1 MAADQRIVIE
11 NCSIATVDA
20 HDTEY
25 ADGYVVIVGNRIE
38 SLGAGRAPEGL
49 ENVVRRI
56 DATGHLVTPGLV
68 NTHHHYYQWITRGLA
83 TDHNLFNWL
92 VALYPTWARIDEPM
106 VYAAAQGSLAMMARG
121 GVTTAMDHHYV
132 FPRDSGDLSGAII
145 RAARETG
152 VRFTLARGSMDR
164 SEKDG
169 GLPPDFAVE
178 TLEGAL
184 TATEATVKEHHDP
197 SFDAMTQVAVAPC
210 SPFSVSTE
218 LLRQGAELARRLGV
232 RLHTHGS
239 ETVEEEQF
247 CKELFGMGP
256 TDYFESTGWLG
267 EDVWMAHCVHMNDS
281 DIAAFARTKTGVAH
295 CPSSNARLA
304 AGIARVPDMLAAG
317 VPVGLGVDGTASNES
332 GELHTE
338 LRNALLINRLGAHKE
353 AALNARQALRLGTY
367 GGAQVLGRASQI
379 GSLEPG
385 KLADLVLWKLDTLAH
400 ASIAD
405 PVTALVFGAAAPVTA
420 SFVNGRQIVEAG
432 RLLHVDEDAI
442 ARATGAE
449 PRGGPPPAGGYPLS
463 PLGPGGPGGEAGP
476 RPGGRGPRTGSTAAV
491 SWARAALRAPR
502 NGHRPSVPHDHMH
515 HLPETRV
522 RADVS
527 TDRRSRPCPR
537 IPCTPS
543 TRNSPP

>member
-1 MAADQRIVIE
+1 MAATQRIVIE
-11 NCSIATVDA
+11 NAAIATVDA
-20 HDTEY
+20 RDTEY
-25 ADGYVVIVGNRIE
+25 ASGHVVVADDVIE
-38 SLGAGRAPEGL
+38 SVGAGRAPEGL
-49 ENVVRRI
+49 TDVVRRI
-56 DATGHLVTPGLV
+56 DASGHLVTPGLV
-68 NTHHHYYQWITRGLA
+68 NTHHHFYQWITRGLA
-83 TDHNLFNWL
+83 TDHNLFDWL
-92 VALYPTWARIDEPM
+92 VALYPTWARIDERM
-106 VYAAAQGSLAMMARG
+106 TYAAAQGSLGMMARG

-132 FPRDSGDLSGAII
+132 FPKGSGDLSGSII

-184 TATEATVKEHHDP
+184 AATEETVRQHHDA
-197 SFDAMTQVAVAPC
+197 SFGAMTQIAVAPC

-218 LLRQGAELARRLGV
+218 LLREGAELARRLGV

-239 ETVEEEQF
+239 ETVEEEKF
-247 CKELFGMGP
+247 CHELFGMGP

-281 DIAAFARTKTGVAH
+281 DIDAFARTKTGVAH

-338 LRNALLINRLGAHKE
+338 LRNALLVNRLGTHRE
-353 AALNARQALRLGTY
+353 AALTARQALRLGTF
-367 GGAQVLGRASQI
+367 GGAQVLGRAREI

-405 PVTALVFGAAAPVTA
+405 PVAALVLGAAAPVTA
-420 SFVNGRQIVEAG
+420 SFVNGRQIVEDG

-442 ARATGAE
+442 AR
-449 PRGGPPPAGGYPLS
+449 
-463 PLGPGGPGGEAGP
+463 
-476 RPGGRGPRTGSTAAV
+476 
-491 SWARAALRAPR
+491 
-502 NGHRPSVPHDHMH
+502 
-515 HLPETRV
+515 
-522 RADVS
+522 
-527 TDRRSRPCPR
+527 
-537 IPCTPS
+537 S
-543 TRNSPP
+543 TRDEARRLARIAAEA

>member
-1 MAADQRIVIE
+1 MTALQRTVIE

-20 HDTEY
+20 DDTEY
-25 ADGYVVIVGNRIE
+25 TDGHVVIAGNRIE

-49 ENVVRRI
+49 PDVVRRI

-83 TDHNLFNWL
+83 TDHNLFDWL
-92 VALYPTWARIDEPM
+92 VALYPTWARIDEEM
-106 VYAAAQGSLAMMARG
+106 VHAAAQGSLAMMARG

-132 FPRDSGDLSGAII
+132 FPKDSGDLSGAII

-178 TLEGAL
+178 TLDGAL
-184 TATEATVKEHHDP
+184 AATEATVGEHHDA
-197 SFDAMTQVAVAPC
+197 SFGAMTQVAVAPC

-218 LLRQGAELARRLGV
+218 LLREGAELARRLGV

-281 DIAAFARTKTGVAH
+281 DIAAFARTRTGVAH

-338 LRNALLINRLGAHKE
+338 LRNALLINRLGAHRE
-353 AALNARQALRLGTY
+353 AALTARQALRLGTY
-367 GGAQVLGRASQI
+367 GGAQVLGRAAET
-379 GSLEPG
+379 GSLEAG

-405 PVTALVFGAAAPVTA
+405 PVSALVLGAAAPVTA
-420 SFVNGRQIVEAG
+420 SFVNGRQIVKDG

-442 ARATGAE
+442 AR
-449 PRGGPPPAGGYPLS
+449 
-463 PLGPGGPGGEAGP
+463 
-476 RPGGRGPRTGSTAAV
+476 
-491 SWARAALRAPR
+491 
-502 NGHRPSVPHDHMH
+502 
-515 HLPETRV
+515 
-522 RADVS
+522 
-527 TDRRSRPCPR
+527 
-537 IPCTPS
+537 S
-543 TRNSPP
+543 TREQARRLARIAAEA

>member
-1 MAADQRIVIE
+1 MAAAQRIVIE

-20 HDTEY
+20 DDTEY
-25 ADGYVVIVGNRIE
+25 ASGYLVLAGNRIE
-38 SLGAGRAPEGL
+38 ALGAGSAPEGL

-56 DATGHLVTPGLV
+56 DATGHLATPGLI
-68 NTHHHYYQWITRGLA
+68 NTHHHFYQWITRGLA
-83 TDHNLFNWL
+83 TDHNLFDWL
-92 VALYPTWARIDEPM
+92 VALYPIWARIDEPM
-106 VYAAAQGSLAMMARG
+106 TYTAARGSLAMMARG

-132 FPRDSGDLSGAII
+132 YPRGTGDLSGAII
-145 RAARETG
+145 RAAHETG

-164 SEKDG
+164 GESDG

-178 TLEGAL
+178 SLDGAL
-184 TATEATVKEHHDP
+184 AATEATVKEHHDP

-218 LLRQGAELARRLGV
+218 LLRNAAELARRLGV

-239 ETVEEEQF
+239 ETVEEEKF
-247 CKELFGMGP
+247 CHELFGMGP

-281 DIAAFARTKTGVAH
+281 DIAAFARTGTGVAH

-353 AALNARQALRLGTY
+353 SALNARQALRLGTH
-367 GGAQVLGRASQI
+367 GGARVLGRAAET
-379 GSLEPG
+379 GSLEAG
-385 KLADLVLWKLDTLAH
+385 KLADVVLWKLDTLAH

-420 SFVNGRQIVEAG
+420 SFVNGRQIVADG
-432 RLLHVDEDAI
+432 RLLTVDEDAV
-442 ARATGAE
+442 ARAT
-449 PRGGPPPAGGYPLS
+449 RD
-463 PLGPGGPGGEAGP
+463 EA
-476 RPGGRGPRTGSTAAV
+476 RRLAQLAAQ
-491 SWARAALRAPR
+491 R
-502 NGHRPSVPHDHMH
+502 
-515 HLPETRV
+515 
-522 RADVS
+522 
-527 TDRRSRPCPR
+527 
-537 IPCTPS
+537 
-543 TRNSPP
+543 

>member
-1 MAADQRIVIE
+1 MAADRRIVIE

-20 HDTEY
+20 DDTEY
-25 ADGYVVIVGNRIE
+25 PSGHLVLAGDRIE

-49 ENVVRRI
+49 EKVVRRI

-68 NTHHHYYQWITRGLA
+68 NTHHHFYQWITRGLA
-83 TDHNLFNWL
+83 TDHNLFDWL
-92 VALYPTWARIDEPM
+92 VALYPTWARIDERM
-106 VYAAAQGSLAMMARG
+106 TYAAAQGSLAMMARG
-121 GVTTAMDHHYV
+121 GVTTAMDHHYI
-132 FPRDSGDLSGAII
+132 FPEGSGDLSGSII

-178 TLEGAL
+178 TLEDAL
-184 TATEATVKEHHDP
+184 AATEATVDEHHNA
-197 SFDAMTQVAVAPC
+197 SFGAMTQVAVAPC

-218 LLRQGAELARRLGV
+218 LMRQGAELARRKGV

-256 TDYFESTGWLG
+256 TDYFASTGWLG

-281 DIAAFARTKTGVAH
+281 DISAFARTGTGVAH

-304 AGIARVPDMLAAG
+304 AGIARVPDLLAAG

-338 LRNALLINRLGAHKE
+338 LRNALLVNRLGAHRE
-353 AALNARQALRLGTY
+353 TALNVRQALRLGTY
-367 GGAQVLGRASQI
+367 GGAQVLGRQREI

-405 PVTALVFGAAAPVTA
+405 PVAALVLGAAAPVTA
-420 SFVNGRQIVEAG
+420 SFVNGAQIVENG
-432 RLLHVDEDAI
+432 RLLHVDEDAV
-442 ARATGAE
+442 AR
-449 PRGGPPPAGGYPLS
+449 
-463 PLGPGGPGGEAGP
+463 
-476 RPGGRGPRTGSTAAV
+476 
-491 SWARAALRAPR
+491 
-502 NGHRPSVPHDHMH
+502 
-515 HLPETRV
+515 
-522 RADVS
+522 
-527 TDRRSRPCPR
+527 
-537 IPCTPS
+537 S
-543 TRNSPP
+543 TRDAARSLARIAART

>member
-1 MAADQRIVIE
+1 MAAAQRIVIE

-20 HDTEY
+20 DDTEY
-25 ADGYVVIVGNRIE
+25 ASGYLVLAGNRIE
-38 SLGAGRAPEGL
+38 ALGAGPAPEGL

-56 DATGHLVTPGLV
+56 DATGHLATPGLI
-68 NTHHHYYQWITRGLA
+68 NTHHHFYQWITRGLA
-83 TDHNLFNWL
+83 TDHNLFDWL
-92 VALYPTWARIDEPM
+92 VALYPIWARIDEPM
-106 VYAAAQGSLAMMARG
+106 AYTAARGSLAMMARG

-132 FPRDSGDLSGAII
+132 YPRGTGDLSGAII

-164 SEKDG
+164 GESDG

-178 TLEGAL
+178 SLDGAL
-184 TATEATVKEHHDP
+184 AATEATVKEHHDP
-197 SFDAMTQVAVAPC
+197 SFDAMTQIAVAPC

-218 LLRQGAELARRLGV
+218 LLRNAAELARRLGV

-239 ETVEEEQF
+239 ETVEEEKF
-247 CKELFGMGP
+247 CHELFGMGP

-281 DIAAFARTKTGVAH
+281 DIAAFARTGTGVAH

-353 AALNARQALRLGTY
+353 SALNARQALRLGTH
-367 GGAQVLGRASQI
+367 GGARVLGRAAET
-379 GSLEPG
+379 GSLEAG
-385 KLADLVLWKLDTLAH
+385 KLADVVLWKLDTLAH

-420 SFVNGRQIVEAG
+420 SFVNGRQIVEDG
-432 RLLHVDEDAI
+432 RLLTVDEDAV
-442 ARATGAE
+442 ARAT
-449 PRGGPPPAGGYPLS
+449 RD
-463 PLGPGGPGGEAGP
+463 EA
-476 RPGGRGPRTGSTAAV
+476 RRLAQLAAQ
-491 SWARAALRAPR
+491 R
-502 NGHRPSVPHDHMH
+502 
-515 HLPETRV
+515 
-522 RADVS
+522 
-527 TDRRSRPCPR
+527 
-537 IPCTPS
+537 
-543 TRNSPP
+543 

>member
-1 MAADQRIVIE
+1 MAAERRVVIE

-20 HDTEY
+20 DDTEY
-25 ADGYVVIVGNRIE
+25 PTGHLVLAGDRIE

-68 NTHHHYYQWITRGLA
+68 NTHHHFYQWITRGLA
-83 TDHNLFNWL
+83 TDHNLFDWL
-92 VALYPTWARIDEPM
+92 VALYPTWARIDERM
-106 VYAAAQGSLAMMARG
+106 TYAAAQGSLGMMVRG

-132 FPRDSGDLSGAII
+132 FPRGSGDLSGSII
-145 RAARETG
+145 RAAREMG

-178 TLEGAL
+178 SLDEAL
-184 TATEATVKEHHDP
+184 AATEATVDEHHDA
-197 SFDAMTQVAVAPC
+197 SFGAMTQVAVAPC

-218 LLRQGAELARRLGV
+218 LMRQGAELARRKGV

-281 DIAAFARTKTGVAH
+281 DIDAFARTRTGVAH

-304 AGIARVPDMLAAG
+304 AGIARVPDLLAAG

-338 LRNALLINRLGAHKE
+338 LRNALLVNRLGAHRE

-367 GGAQVLGRASQI
+367 GGAQVLGRAPEI

-420 SFVNGRQIVEAG
+420 SFVNGEQIVENG
-432 RLLHVDEDAI
+432 RLLRADEDAI
-442 ARATGAE
+442 AR
-449 PRGGPPPAGGYPLS
+449 
-463 PLGPGGPGGEAGP
+463 
-476 RPGGRGPRTGSTAAV
+476 
-491 SWARAALRAPR
+491 
-502 NGHRPSVPHDHMH
+502 
-515 HLPETRV
+515 
-522 RADVS
+522 
-527 TDRRSRPCPR
+527 
-537 IPCTPS
+537 S
-543 TRNSPP
+543 TRDEARRLARIAAQA

>member
-1 MAADQRIVIE
+1 MAAAQRIVIE
-11 NCSIATVDA
+11 NCAIATVDA
-20 HDTEY
+20 DDTEY
-25 ADGYVVIVGNRIE
+25 ASGYVVVSGNRIE
-38 SLGAGRAPEGL
+38 ALGAGKAPEGL

-56 DATGHLVTPGLV
+56 DASGHLVTPGLV
-68 NTHHHYYQWITRGLA
+68 NTHHHFYQWLTRGLA
-83 TDHNLFNWL
+83 TDHNLFDWL
-92 VALYPTWARIDEPM
+92 VALYPTWARIDEQM
-106 VYAAAQGSLAMMARG
+106 VHAAAQGSLAMMARG

-132 FPRDSGDLSGAII
+132 FPRGSGDLSGTII
-145 RAARETG
+145 RAARDMG

-184 TATEATVKEHHDP
+184 AATEATVDEHHDA

-210 SPFSVSTE
+210 SPFSVSTR
-218 LLRQGAELARRLGV
+218 LLRQGAELARRKGV

-239 ETVEEEQF
+239 ETLEEEKF
-247 CKELFGMGP
+247 CHEMFGMGP
-256 TDYFESTGWLG
+256 TDYLESTGWLG
-267 EDVWMAHCVHMNDS
+267 DDVWMAHCVHMNDS

-338 LRNALLINRLGAHKE
+338 LRNALLINRLGAHRE

-367 GGAQVLGRASQI
+367 GGAQVLGRSAEI

-385 KLADLVLWKLDTLAH
+385 KLADLVLWKLDTLSH

-405 PVTALVFGAAAPVTA
+405 PVTALVFGAAAPVTL
-420 SFVNGRQIVEAG
+420 SLVNGAPVVENG
-432 RLLHVDEDAI
+432 RLLHVDEDAV
-442 ARATGAE
+442 AR
-449 PRGGPPPAGGYPLS
+449 
-463 PLGPGGPGGEAGP
+463 
-476 RPGGRGPRTGSTAAV
+476 
-491 SWARAALRAPR
+491 
-502 NGHRPSVPHDHMH
+502 
-515 HLPETRV
+515 
-522 RADVS
+522 
-527 TDRRSRPCPR
+527 
-537 IPCTPS
+537 S
-543 TRNSPP
+543 TREQAQRLARIAAQA